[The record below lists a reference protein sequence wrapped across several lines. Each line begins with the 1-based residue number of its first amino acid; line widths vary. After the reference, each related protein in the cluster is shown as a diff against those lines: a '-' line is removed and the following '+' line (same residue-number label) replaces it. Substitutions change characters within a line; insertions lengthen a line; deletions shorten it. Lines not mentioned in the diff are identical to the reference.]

1 MKSTSAPNSPPVA
14 SAAPS
19 LDGMVRLC
27 KSAMADVNNVIL
39 EKMGSEVPLI
49 PELAGHLI
57 AAGGKRMRP
66 MLTLMGAL
74 SGLNETGLNETGLN
88 ETNGSETLKK
98 QMPIAALHL
107 AAAVEFIH
115 NATLLH
121 DDVIDQS
128 EKRRGRDT
136 ANAMWGN
143 EASVLVGD
151 FLFARAFELMVSTGD
166 IEILRMLSSASA
178 RITEGEVMQMGMAG
192 MPDSQLED
200 YFSVITNKTAILF
213 AAAAESGARVGNASD
228 AICRAMHEYGLA
240 LGRAFQICDDALDY
254 GTDSNVMGK
263 KCGDDFYNGKIT
275 MPVILAWQDGSA
287 AERDFWMRTLSQQDY
302 REGDLQ
308 IARTYLANHNAVERA
323 LAHAKTEAEAAITAL
338 APLGTT
344 EISAAMSSAARFAAK
359 RAY

>member
-1 MKSTSAPNSPPVA
+1 MESTHATNSPPLA
-14 SAAPS
+14 EAAPS

-27 KSAMADVNNVIL
+27 EAAMADVNSVIL

-74 SGLNETGLNETGLN
+74 SGLSES
-88 ETNGSETLKK
+88 NGPEPLENK
-98 QMPIAALHL
+98 MPIAALHL

-128 EKRRGRDT
+128 EKRRGRET

-178 RITEGEVMQMGMAG
+178 RITEGEVMQMSMAG
-192 MPDSQLED
+192 VPDSKLED

-213 AAAAESGARVGNASD
+213 AAAAESGARVGNASE

-254 GTDSNVMGK
+254 GTDSDVMGK
-263 KCGDDFYNGKIT
+263 KCGDDFYDGKIT
-275 MPVILAWQDGSA
+275 MPVILAWQDGNA
-287 AERDFWMRTLSQQDY
+287 TERDFWMRTLSQQEY

-308 IARTYLANHNAVERA
+308 IARSYLADHQAVERA
-323 LAHAKTEAEAAITAL
+323 LAYAKTEAEAAITAL

-344 EISAAMSSAARFAAK
+344 QISSAMSSAARFAAK

>member
-1 MKSTSAPNSPPVA
+1 MESTHATNSPSLA
-14 SAAPS
+14 EAAPS

-27 KSAMADVNNVIL
+27 EAAMADVNSVIL

-74 SGLNETGLNETGLN
+74 SGLSES
-88 ETNGSETLKK
+88 NGPEPLENK
-98 QMPIAALHL
+98 MPIAALHL

-178 RITEGEVMQMGMAG
+178 RITEGEVMQMSMVG
-192 MPDSQLED
+192 MPDSKLED

-254 GTDSNVMGK
+254 GTDSDVMGK
-263 KCGDDFYNGKIT
+263 KCGDDFYDGKIT

-287 AERDFWMRTLSQQDY
+287 TERDFWMRTLSQQEY

-308 IARTYLANHNAVERA
+308 IARSYLADHQAVERA
-323 LAHAKTEAEAAITAL
+323 LAYAKTEAEAAIAAL

-344 EISAAMSSAARFAAK
+344 QISAAMSSAARFAAK

>member
-1 MKSTSAPNSPPVA
+1 
-14 SAAPS
+14 
-19 LDGMVRLC
+19 
-27 KSAMADVNNVIL
+27 
-39 EKMGSEVPLI
+39 
-49 PELAGHLI
+49 
-57 AAGGKRMRP
+57 
-66 MLTLMGAL
+66 
-74 SGLNETGLNETGLN
+74 
-88 ETNGSETLKK
+88 
-98 QMPIAALHL
+98 
-107 AAAVEFIH
+107 H

-178 RITEGEVMQMGMAG
+178 RITEGEVMQMSMAG
-192 MPDSQLED
+192 VPDSKLED

-254 GTDSNVMGK
+254 GTNSDVMGK
-263 KCGDDFYNGKIT
+263 RCGDDFYDGKIT
-275 MPVILAWQDGSA
+275 MPVILAWQDGNA
-287 AERDFWMRTLSQQDY
+287 TERDFWMRTLSQQEY
-302 REGDLQ
+302 RDGDLQ
-308 IARTYLANHNAVERA
+308 LARSYLADHQAVERA
-323 LAHAKTEAEAAITAL
+323 LAYAKTEAEGAIATL
-338 APLGTT
+338 APLGET

>member
-1 MKSTSAPNSPPVA
+1 MGNTDAPNSLPVA
-14 SAAPS
+14 DADPS

-27 KSAMADVNNVIL
+27 EGAMADVNNVIL

-74 SGLNETGLNETGLN
+74 SGLNGSGLNDPGL
-88 ETNGSETLKK
+88 EKRDTTRQQAK
-98 QMPIAALHL
+98 QMPEAALHL

-178 RITEGEVMQMGMAG
+178 RITEGEVMQMSMAG
-192 MPDSQLED
+192 APDSKLED

-213 AAAAESGARVGNASD
+213 AAAAESGARVGKASE
-228 AICRAMHEYGLA
+228 AICRAMHDYGLA

-254 GTDSNVMGK
+254 GTDSDVMGK
-263 KCGDDFYNGKIT
+263 KCGDDFYDSKIT

-287 AERDFWMRTLSQQDY
+287 TERDFWMRTLSQQEY

-323 LAHAKTEAEAAITAL
+323 LAHAKAEAEAAITAL

>member
-1 MKSTSAPNSPPVA
+1 MNTAENIHTLSD
-14 SAAPS
+14 AAPS
-19 LDGMVRLC
+19 LEGMVSLC
-27 KSAMADVNNVIL
+27 APAMADVNKVIL
-39 EKMGSEVPLI
+39 EKMASDVPLI

-74 SGLNETGLNETGLN
+74 AGTAEQNIP
-88 ETNGSETLKK
+88 KD
-98 QMPIAALHL
+98 MPKDTPKNMPKDIPASALYL
-107 AAAVEFIH
+107 AASVEFIH

-178 RITEGEVMQMGMAG
+178 RITEGEVMQMSMAG
-192 MPDSQLED
+192 APDSSLED
-200 YFSVITNKTAILF
+200 YRSVITNKTAILF
-213 AAAAESGARVGNASD
+213 AAAAEAGARVGGAS
-228 AICRAMHEYGLA
+228 APICSAMHAYGLA

-254 GTDSNVMGK
+254 GMDNDKMGK
-263 KCGDDFYNGKIT
+263 NSGDDFYDGKIT
-275 MPVILAWQDGSA
+275 MPVILAWQDGNA
-287 AERDFWMRTLSQQDY
+287 QEQDFWMRTLSQQDY
-302 REGDLQ
+302 QTGDLQ
-308 IARTYLANHNAVERA
+308 TAREILNRHRAVERA
-323 LAHAKTEAEAAITAL
+323 LAHAKSEAEAAIAAL
-338 APLGTT
+338 TPLGQS
-344 EISAAMSSAARFAAK
+344 EISSALISGARFAAK

>member
-1 MKSTSAPNSPPVA
+1 MSINIAENIHPPA
-14 SAAPS
+14 ADAAPS
-19 LDGMVRLC
+19 LAGMVSLC
-27 KSAMADVNNVIL
+27 EAAMRDVNKVIL
-39 EKMGSEVPLI
+39 EKMASDVPLI

-74 SGLNETGLNETGLN
+74 AGTTTQGKDDIPAS
-88 ETNGSETLKK
+88 
-98 QMPIAALHL
+98 ALYL

-178 RITEGEVMQMGMAG
+178 RITEGEVMQMSMAG
-192 MPDSQLED
+192 AN
-200 YFSVITNKTAILF
+200 T
-213 AAAAESGARVGNASD
+213 
-228 AICRAMHEYGLA
+228 A
-240 LGRAFQICDDALDY
+240 LGDLNF
-254 GTDSNVMGK
+254 T
-263 KCGDDFYNGKIT
+263 
-275 MPVILAWQDGSA
+275 VI
-287 AERDFWMRTLSQQDY
+287 R
-302 REGDLQ
+302 
-308 IARTYLANHNAVERA
+308 
-323 LAHAKTEAEAAITAL
+323 K
-338 APLGTT
+338 
-344 EISAAMSSAARFAAK
+344 
-359 RAY
+359 

>member
-1 MKSTSAPNSPPVA
+1 MESTHATNSPPLA
-14 SAAPS
+14 EAAPS

-27 KSAMADVNNVIL
+27 EAAMADVNSVIL

-74 SGLNETGLNETGLN
+74 SGLSES
-88 ETNGSETLKK
+88 NGPEPLENK
-98 QMPIAALHL
+98 MPIAALHL

-128 EKRRGRDT
+128 EKRRGRET

-178 RITEGEVMQMGMAG
+178 RITEGEVMQMSMVG
-192 MPDSQLED
+192 MPDSKLED

-254 GTDSNVMGK
+254 GTDSDVMGK
-263 KCGDDFYNGKIT
+263 KCGDDFYDGKIT
-275 MPVILAWQDGSA
+275 MPVILAWQDGNA
-287 AERDFWMRTLSQQDY
+287 TERDFWMRTLSQQEY

-308 IARTYLANHNAVERA
+308 IARSYLADHQAVERA
-323 LAHAKTEAEAAITAL
+323 LAYAKTEAEAAIAAL

-344 EISAAMSSAARFAAK
+344 QISAAMSSAARFAAK

>member
-1 MKSTSAPNSPPVA
+1 
-14 SAAPS
+14 
-19 LDGMVRLC
+19 
-27 KSAMADVNNVIL
+27 
-39 EKMGSEVPLI
+39 
-49 PELAGHLI
+49 
-57 AAGGKRMRP
+57 
-66 MLTLMGAL
+66 
-74 SGLNETGLNETGLN
+74 
-88 ETNGSETLKK
+88 
-98 QMPIAALHL
+98 MPIAALHL

-128 EKRRGRDT
+128 EKRRGRET

-178 RITEGEVMQMGMAG
+178 RITEGEVMQMSMVG
-192 MPDSQLED
+192 MPDSKLED

-254 GTDSNVMGK
+254 GTDSDVMGK
-263 KCGDDFYNGKIT
+263 KCGDDFYDGKIT
-275 MPVILAWQDGSA
+275 MPVILAWQDGNA
-287 AERDFWMRTLSQQDY
+287 TERDFWMRTLSQQEY

-308 IARTYLANHNAVERA
+308 IARSYLADHQAVERA
-323 LAHAKTEAEAAITAL
+323 LAYAKTEAEAAIAAL
-338 APLGTT
+338 APLSATQ
-344 EISAAMSSAARFAAK
+344 ISAAMSSAARFAAK

>member
-1 MKSTSAPNSPPVA
+1 MESTKATTGLTDRSQ
-14 SAAPS
+14 APS
-19 LDGMVRLC
+19 LDAMVELC
-27 KSAMADVNNVIL
+27 ADAMRDVNQVIL
-39 EKMGSEVPLI
+39 DKMASDVPLI

-66 MLTLMGAL
+66 MLTLMGAQA
-74 SGLNETGLNETGLN
+74 GNTGQTQGD
-88 ETNGSETLKK
+88 
-98 QMPIAALHL
+98 MPESALYL

-128 EKRRGRDT
+128 QKRRGRDT

-166 IEILRMLSSASA
+166 IEVLRMLSSASA
-178 RITEGEVMQMGMAG
+178 RITEGEVMQMSMAG
-192 MPDSQLED
+192 MPDSKLED
-200 YFSVITNKTAILF
+200 YLSVITNKTAILF
-213 AAAAESGARVGNASD
+213 AAAAEAGARVGNAS
-228 AICRAMHEYGLA
+228 APICEAMHRYGLA

-254 GTDSNVMGK
+254 GTDSDVMGK
-263 KCGDDFYNGKIT
+263 NSGDDFYDGKIT

-287 AERDFWMRTLSQQDY
+287 TEREFWMRTLSEQDY
-302 REGDLQ
+302 RDGDLQ
-308 IARTYLANHNAVERA
+308 TARTYLAKHQAVERA
-323 LAHAKTEAEAAITAL
+323 LSCARDEAEAAITAL
-338 APLGTT
+338 APLGENALTDALV
-344 EISAAMSSAARFAAK
+344 SGARFAAK

>member
-1 MKSTSAPNSPPVA
+1 
-14 SAAPS
+14 
-19 LDGMVRLC
+19 
-27 KSAMADVNNVIL
+27 
-39 EKMGSEVPLI
+39 
-49 PELAGHLI
+49 
-57 AAGGKRMRP
+57 
-66 MLTLMGAL
+66 
-74 SGLNETGLNETGLN
+74 
-88 ETNGSETLKK
+88 
-98 QMPIAALHL
+98 
-107 AAAVEFIH
+107 
-115 NATLLH
+115 
-121 DDVIDQS
+121 
-128 EKRRGRDT
+128 
-136 ANAMWGN
+136 
-143 EASVLVGD
+143 
-151 FLFARAFELMVSTGD
+151 
-166 IEILRMLSSASA
+166 
-178 RITEGEVMQMGMAG
+178 MQMGMAG

-213 AAAAESGARVGNASD
+213 AAAAESGARVGNASE

-254 GTDSNVMGK
+254 GTDSDVMGK
-263 KCGDDFYNGKIT
+263 KCGDDFYDGKIT

>member
-1 MKSTSAPNSPPVA
+1 MSINIAENIQPPA
-14 SAAPS
+14 ADAAPS
-19 LDGMVRLC
+19 LAGMVSLC
-27 KSAMADVNNVIL
+27 EAAMRDVNKVIL
-39 EKMGSEVPLI
+39 EKMASDVPLI

-74 SGLNETGLNETGLN
+74 AGTTTQGKDDIPDE
-88 ETNGSETLKK
+88 
-98 QMPIAALHL
+98 ALYL

-178 RITEGEVMQMGMAG
+178 RITEGEVMQMSMAG
-192 MPDSQLED
+192 APDSKLED
-200 YFSVITNKTAILF
+200 YLSVITNKTAILF
-213 AAAAESGARVGNASD
+213 AAAAEAGARVGGAS
-228 AICRAMHEYGLA
+228 APICGAMHSYGLA

-254 GTDSNVMGK
+254 GEDSDKMGK
-263 KCGDDFYNGKIT
+263 NSGDDFYDGKIT
-275 MPVILAWQDGSA
+275 MPVILAWQDGTA
-287 AERDFWMRTLSQQDY
+287 QERDFWTRTLSQQDY
-302 REGDLQ
+302 QTGDLQ
-308 IARTYLANHNAVERA
+308 TAREILRRHRAVERA
-323 LAHAKTEAEAAITAL
+323 LAHAKQEAEAAIAAL
-338 APLGTT
+338 SPLGQS
-344 EISAAMSSAARFAAK
+344 EISSALISGARFAAK